1 MARALNSTACD
12 AVYDVACGHGLVGLL
27 VAYRYPK
34 INLVSIDRERRP
46 AFKAWSTA
54 MQSVKSRTVGLDAP
68 SQHALSQLMLPNVEF
83 LEGDFQQLDL
93 LDMLTSAPSL
103 VLCVHGCNEVNR
115 DAVELARKASVGWV
129 AIPCCLRVELY
140 LSVEHFKLPDEL
152 RYAVLCGAMAS
163 CYQAKSVA
171 VIDRR
176 ITNRAIVLT
185 GGLTEVSTR
194 LQEAGLLKKTPP
206 TDLAAAVE
214 DLGARL
220 DASNH
225 AQYSMADQLQRQQ
238 LILDQLLAGQAHQN
252 ELMLTQLHATVAS
265 EQRAVENETL
275 LLQHRNAA
283 AAHTTSCTI
292 KRWKSTDYKKNLD

>member
-54 MQSVKSRTVGLDAP
+54 MQSVKSRRVGLDAP
-68 SQHALSQLMLPNVEF
+68 SQHAPSQSMLPNVQF
-83 LEGDFQQLDL
+83 LEGDFQELDL

-115 DAVELARKASVGWV
+115 DAVELARKAAVGWV

-140 LSVEHFKLPDEL
+140 LSVDHFKLPDEL

-171 VIDRR
+171 VINRR

-194 LQEAGLLKKTPP
+194 LQESEAGSPCEAPCGAPCEAPCEAPSETCQ
-206 TDLAAAVE
+206 TWSWRHAAAAAAVVVV
-214 DLGARL
+214 GVFA
-220 DASNH
+220 
-225 AQYSMADQLQRQQ
+225 
-238 LILDQLLAGQAHQN
+238 
-252 ELMLTQLHATVAS
+252 
-265 EQRAVENETL
+265 
-275 LLQHRNAA
+275 
-283 AAHTTSCTI
+283 
-292 KRWKSTDYKKNLD
+292 YKKKK